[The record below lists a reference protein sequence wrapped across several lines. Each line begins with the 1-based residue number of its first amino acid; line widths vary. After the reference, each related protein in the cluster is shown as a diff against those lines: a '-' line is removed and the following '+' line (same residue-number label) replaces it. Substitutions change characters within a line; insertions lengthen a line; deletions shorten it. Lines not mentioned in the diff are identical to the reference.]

1 MHLQRIIL
9 SSIIVLTI
17 LAVSITCDAQNVSWL
32 KKSWPGRA
40 YILGSSPKNYNLILA
55 IKTIK
60 GKNFEGILTTIQ
72 PTDTSIHFDTKITGV
87 IFEKTLQI
95 NIGPWKVNCGNC
107 KPQILNFVIESGKFF
122 LKGEARGCS
131 EECTW
136 ITEFGK
142 ELIDFNVTENEALF
156 AMADEI
162 IAPEPDKEPVAENTN
177 PPIDTVAVAV
187 AAVVAPPV
195 KEIIPEP
202 KRIPILPAGNTV
214 TVKNKTAIVIP
225 KKNPGSITKNAS
237 VKIKEN
243 APVAPQR
250 IPVLPAGD
258 IVVKNKTVAVFPPKL
273 SVALN
278 KKASLKVKEN
288 APVEKRIAIL
298 PAGDIVVKN
307 KQVAAFPPKLSVAL
321 NNRASLKIKENTPV
335 EKRIAILPAGN
346 IVVKNKQVAAFPPK
360 LSVALNKKASLKI
373 KENAPVEKRI
383 TILPAGDVVVKNK
396 TAAPVIKK
404 PGLLPVKNAPLA
416 IKENEPRITK
426 AIIPTIDTITQ
437 TVKNTPPPVTPKIIP
452 PPPPTVSLLPKD
464 YGERKINVV
473 RTLTVNTDSITLRVY
488 DNGVVDGDI
497 VSVVYN
503 DKIVI
508 DKLSLKSK
516 AMVIKIAVKDRSI
529 NKLVFYAHNLGE
541 FPPNTA
547 LLEIQYGSKTE
558 QLTIASDYT
567 VSSAID
573 IVYKE

>member
-321 NNRASLKIKENTPV
+321 N
-335 EKRIAILPAGN
+335 
-346 IVVKNKQVAAFPPK
+346 
-360 LSVALNKKASLKI
+360 KKASLKI

>member
-17 LAVSITCDAQNVSWL
+17 LAVSVTCDAQNVSWL

-87 IFEKTLQI
+87 IFDKTLQI
-95 NIGPWKVNCGNC
+95 NIGTWKVSCGNC
-107 KPQILNFVIESGKFF
+107 KPQILNFVIESGTFF

-162 IAPEPDKEPVAENTN
+162 IAPEPDKDVVAENTK
-177 PPIDTVAVAV
+177 PPIDTVATVV
-187 AAVVAPPV
+187 AAVVAAPV

-214 TVKNKTAIVIP
+214 AVKNKTAIVIP
-225 KKNPGSITKNAS
+225 KRLPGSITKNAS

-243 APVAPQR
+243 VPVAPQR

-258 IVVKNKTVAVFPPKL
+258 IVVKNKQVVPFPPKVLVALNKRAYLKIKENAPLEKRIAMLPAGDIVVKNKTATVFPPKL

-278 KKASLKVKEN
+278 K
-288 APVEKRIAIL
+288 P
-298 PAGDIVVKN
+298 
-307 KQVAAFPPKLSVAL
+307 
-321 NNRASLKIKENTPV
+321 
-335 EKRIAILPAGN
+335 
-346 IVVKNKQVAAFPPK
+346 
-360 LSVALNKKASLKI
+360 ASLKI

-404 PGLLPVKNAPLA
+404 PGLLPVKNAPLS
-416 IKENEPRITK
+416 IKESEPKVTK
-426 AIIPTIDTITQ
+426 TIIPTIDTITQ

-452 PPPPTVSLLPKD
+452 APPPATVSLLPKD

-473 RTLTVNTDSITLRVY
+473 RTLTVNTDSIILRVY

-516 AMVIKIAVKDRSI
+516 ALVIKIAVKDRSI